1 MDITKQVE
9 KVMLFAIKENAGK
22 YKVDITQ
29 VKLLLGLDSLTSCTV
44 LLKIDEDV
52 KGRLNLKSILGMMSI
67 FYNKV
72 NEFITNALIKFSDQ
86 NNIEKGKVFVEVKAD
101 KSDIITLSLL
111 NGFTNAIKPVTI
123 DEIVN

>member
-29 VKLLLGLDSLTSCTV
+29 VKLLLGIDSLTSCTV

-86 NNIEKGKVFVEVKAD
+86 NNIEKGKVFVEVKSD